1 MNDPV
6 HPAIRRYAAGE
17 ISAMRAASV
26 LGGRTTVADVIVLL
40 RQAGLRPPE
49 PPPEQARA
57 ELAHARRV
65 LGLGDG

>member
-26 LGGRTTVADVIVLL
+26 LGGRATVADVIVLL

-65 LGLGDG
+65 LGLGGG